1 MKARMVRGRDW
12 PLLGLMLLALAA
24 CTPRLQAEER
34 PVAVDAAP
42 AMTPSPAGHYLAAR
56 QAQAQRDNSTA
67 ADLLA
72 VTLANDPDNPELLN
86 AEFLLLAGE
95 GRLDEAAKL
104 AERIDAVDPT
114 SPTAGLVLAWR
125 AIERGDF
132 KSADAHLAKLPDEGV
147 NHLMVP
153 LLRAWVQLA
162 LGDPDRGLE
171 LLGTLEAISGM
182 EPVAYLHRALIEDLA
197 GRPAA
202 ADADFSKL
210 LKAESGTL
218 RVVQLAGNFYQRQ
231 GRKDEAKALYDAFL
245 AANPDSIALEP
256 DLKTL
261 ASGQA
266 PAPIVA
272 TPVDGLAESFF
283 NMASL
288 LLREQIADTAM
299 VFERIALALKPDYPI
314 AQTLLA
320 EMLSSQGRTRDAVA
334 AYRAIPLSSPF
345 SWQGR
350 IDEAQGLDELGETDA
365 AIQLLQGM
373 IKERPERY
381 DAATALGNI
390 LRSHE
395 RFEEAAKAYDIAVS
409 RLAKPTRR
417 QWSLFYFRGIAL
429 ERTKQWPR
437 AEADFKK
444 ALELEPEQPYVMN
457 YLAYSWIE
465 MGQHLDEALQMLT
478 RAVELKPDD
487 GFIVDSL
494 GWAYYRLGQYGKAVQ
509 YLERA
514 VELEPVDATINDHL
528 GDAYWRVGRRT
539 EARYQWQQ
547 ALQFGP
553 DAEHL
558 APLQAKLKDGLG
570 APSGS

>member
-1 MKARMVRGRDW
+1 MKAQQVRGRCR
-12 PLLGLMLLALAA
+12 PLLALMLLALGA
-24 CTPRLQAEER
+24 CTSGLQAQER
-34 PVAVDAAP
+34 PGSDAP
-42 AMTPSPAGHYLAAR
+42 SPLSPSPAGHYLAAR
-56 QAQAQRDNSTA
+56 QAQAQRDNAAA
-67 ADLLA
+67 ADLLS
-72 VTLANDPDNPELLN
+72 VTLASDPKNPNLLN
-86 AEFLLLAGE
+86 ANFLLLAGE

-104 AERIDAVDPT
+104 AERIDAIDPA
-114 SPTAGLVLAWR
+114 SPTAGIVLAWR
-125 AIERGDF
+125 AVEQGDF
-132 KSADAHLAKLPDEGV
+132 KSADAYLAKLPDEGV
-147 NHLMVP
+147 NRLMVP

-162 LGDPDRGLE
+162 LGNPDQGLG
-171 LLGTLEAISGM
+171 LLTTLEATPGM

-197 GRPAA
+197 GRTAA
-202 ADADFSKL
+202 ADADFAKL
-210 LKAESGTL
+210 LKAESSTL
-218 RVVQLAGNFYQRQ
+218 RVVQLVGNFYQRQ

-245 AANPDSIALEP
+245 SATPDSIALEP
-256 DLKTL
+256 DLKDL
-261 ASGQA
+261 ASGKA
-266 PAPIVA
+266 PGPIVA

-320 EMLSSQGRTRDAVA
+320 EMLASQGRTSDAVA
-334 AYRAIPLSSPF
+334 VYRTIPLGSPF

-350 IDEAQGLDELGETDA
+350 IDEAQGLDELNQADA
-365 AIQLLQGM
+365 AIRMLEGM
-373 IKERPERY
+373 IEERPERY

-390 LRSHE
+390 YRSQE
-395 RFEEAAKAYDIAVS
+395 RFEEATKAYDIAVS
-409 RLAKPTRR
+409 RLAEPTRR
-417 QWSLFYFRGIAL
+417 HWSLFYLRGITL

-457 YLAYSWIE
+457 YLAYSWLE
-465 MGQHLDEALQMLT
+465 MRQNLDEALRMLT
-478 RAVELKPDD
+478 RAVELKPND

-494 GWAYYRLGQYGKAVQ
+494 GWAYYRLGQYDKAVQ

-514 VELEPVDATINDHL
+514 VELEPIDATINDHL
-528 GDAYWRVGRRT
+528 GDAYWRVGRKT

-570 APSGS
+570 APPGG